1 MRFTTSFALF
11 AVALGLFGCVQP
23 QQSTRQRGPA
33 TLVDEYSVLDD
44 PHRGTVLSD
53 QQIQKKLEEARRHYL
68 MAMRSSDRGNQT
80 LASRHFEAAIAIL
93 NDLITYPD
101 IYSNPE
107 FSKLSES
114 LIRDYEEQVTSI
126 DSLDPDGSFFVLRD
140 KIMQEIE
147 TIPVAGRRLP
157 GKSKSKHGART
168 ASFDLTIDLTDNT
181 PVQQS
186 ISYFTTEKGRKY
198 FTGWLERTG
207 RYFPMY
213 EEILAEEGVPLEL
226 RHLSMIE
233 SGLKPTAVS
242 WASAVGLW
250 QFIPGTGREYGLQ
263 INWWVDER
271 RDPVKATRAAARY
284 LANLY
289 KEMGDW
295 HLALASY
302 NCGPGRVRSAIAK
315 AGSRDYWKVRQFL
328 PRETQQYV
336 PLFIAASKI
345 TMDPEA
351 YGFNNINY
359 EEPENFQT
367 QSIPGSFD
375 LATLARVAETTVD
388 ELKALNPELLH
399 ERTPEV
405 AGGYQLRLPVGAPR
419 DMAAKLDA
427 IEVPVETESIWV
439 THRVGKGESFTG
451 IARKYNVTVAEIY
464 EANSLSPKTKLKSG
478 MSLKIP
484 IDPRSTGS
492 SDTTTL
498 ADAEEDSESNS
509 TSSAKPVPVATT
521 PAPVAATPA
530 PVAAIPAPTAPV
542 TQPTAPATEPED
554 IFANAPPLE
563 APTAPAVAST
573 PAPAPVETPAPIVS
587 TPRREPSTG
596 VATAPSRPV
605 AETPRPVEEPKRE
618 TRNSVARREE
628 PARPTNKIHV
638 VASGESLTSIAKR
651 YGVSVSDLAGW
662 NNLSRTTEV
671 QRGQKLKI
679 TPGVRVTET
688 PTMSQNRGRNDE
700 SSSKKKR
707 PVTTTTSR
715 YETHNVRSG
724 QSLIA
729 IAEQYGVSVEDLKAW
744 NPKGVRGNN
753 VLAGARLRI
762 YSEAPSKGDARRS
775 SRNSKSTT
783 PKKYKVGRGDTLE
796 GIAGRFGVSVAEL
809 RKNNPDIKKS
819 KLQAGQTLRIQK

>member
-11 AVALGLFGCVQP
+11 ALALGLFGCVQP

-101 IYSNPE
+101 IYTNPE

-157 GKSKSKHGART
+157 GRSKSKVAART

-198 FTGWLERTG
+198 FTGWLQRTG

-213 EEILAEEGVPLEL
+213 EEIMAEEGVPLEL

-351 YGFNNINY
+351 YGFNDIQY

-367 QSIPGSFD
+367 QPIPGSYN
-375 LATLARVAETTVD
+375 LETLARVAGTTVD

-399 ERTPEV
+399 DRTPEV
-405 AGGYQLRLPVGAPR
+405 AGGYQLHLPVSAPH

-427 IEVPVETESIWV
+427 IEVPVESQSIWV

-451 IARKYNVTVAEIY
+451 IAKKYNVTVAEIY

-484 IDPRSTGS
+484 IDPHITPE

-498 ADAEEDSESNS
+498 AENEAGPEQNEVAQPVVPPAAPQIE
-509 TSSAKPVPVATT
+509 KPVAAA
-521 PAPVAATPA
+521 PAPVVST
-530 PVAAIPAPTAPV
+530 PAPTA
-542 TQPTAPATEPED
+542 EPED

-563 APTAPAVAST
+563 ST
-573 PAPAPVETPAPIVS
+573 PAPVVTPSAPVKETPIKETPAPVTEAPIVS
-587 TPRREPSTG
+587 TPRREASTG
-596 VATAPSRPV
+596 SIAPPSRPV
-605 AETPRPVEEPKRE
+605 VETPRTTEEPKRE
-618 TRNSVARREE
+618 TRNSATRREE
-628 PARPTNKIHV
+628 SPRATNKIHV

-662 NNLSRTTEV
+662 NNLTRTTEV

-679 TPGVRVTET
+679 TPGVRVPEA
-688 PTMSQNRGRNDE
+688 PTMSQNRGR
-700 SSSKKKR
+700 SSETATKRR

-796 GIAGRFGVSVAEL
+796 EISSRFGVSVTEL
-809 RKNNPDIKKS
+809 RKNNPGIKNS